1 VFDFDFF
8 LDKFLKNSR
17 ALYNDVT
24 ILIAK
29 KNNAVDKVYI
39 LRKQIRGFKA
49 KKAELK
55 KDLLKALR
63 NRQSTYKGTL
73 TSFVTIA
80 SNSKLSK
87 ILNSKALSDKKE
99 PMFKK

>member
-1 VFDFDFF
+1 MFDFDFF

-17 ALYNDVT
+17 VLYNDVA

-29 KNNAVDKVYI
+29 KNNVVDEVYI

-49 KKAELK
+49 KKAKLK

-63 NRQSTYKGTL
+63 NR
-73 TSFVTIA
+73 
-80 SNSKLSK
+80 
-87 ILNSKALSDKKE
+87 
-99 PMFKK
+99 